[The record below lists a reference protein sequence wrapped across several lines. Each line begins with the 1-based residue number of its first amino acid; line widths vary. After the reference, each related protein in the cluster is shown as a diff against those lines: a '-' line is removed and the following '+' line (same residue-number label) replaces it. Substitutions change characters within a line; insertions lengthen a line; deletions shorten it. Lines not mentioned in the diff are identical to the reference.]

1 MPNGEREP
9 DAAGFIIWYARFLGE
24 TCPSGIRY
32 AHFTSA
38 ATAGSILD
46 QLGEEFDSRA
56 LADLQKNAQELF
68 NRGEVITVFCMGP
81 EEEETQM
88 RALLLPVAVG
98 AGKFGGRQFS
108 HDMEKISDDMG
119 LSIAVMIQFPIVLT

>member
-38 ATAGSILD
+38 ATAGSLLD
-46 QLGEEFDSRA
+46 QLGEEFDPRA
-56 LADLQKNAQELF
+56 LADLQKNTQHLLTG
-68 NRGEVITVFCMGP
+68 GEVITVFGMGP
-81 EEEETQM
+81 DDKEAQM
-88 RALLLPVAVG
+88 KALLLPVAANAEG
-98 AGKFGGRQFS
+98 FGGRPQG
-108 HDMEKISDDMG
+108 HDFTIIHDDMG
-119 LSIAVMIQFPIVLT
+119 VSVAVMIQFPIPSS